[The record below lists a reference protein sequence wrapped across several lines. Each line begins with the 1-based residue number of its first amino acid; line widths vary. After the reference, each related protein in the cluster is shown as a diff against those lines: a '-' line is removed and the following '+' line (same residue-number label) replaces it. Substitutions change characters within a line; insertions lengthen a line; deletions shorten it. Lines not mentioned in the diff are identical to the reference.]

1 MSAFPRRLAALLVAL
16 ALFSPKIRAAE
27 PTAAESTID
36 LTPRVTADDLAE
48 VTIEIEGGGNMQVR
62 DSEQADA
69 ATKDTAD
76 KDGVRSLPMSASAKL
91 QYDEHRVAPTSGHAA
106 TRAIRY
112 YKNASAV
119 LKVDDGGSTP
129 KLDDDRRLIV
139 AQFDDPQLPG
149 GRLSFAAA
157 KGLLTREEL
166 DLIDV
171 TGDSLAV
178 DALLPKKPVAVDA
191 TWPADPNTMAAILSM
206 DSVAAA
212 EVQNVL
218 DKFNHDFAL
227 VRLAGTVV
235 GVADGSTTEMEVRG
249 VYLFD
254 RKLARVTRF
263 NLAVKEKRS
272 IGGAT
277 PGVDGVAKLRMN
289 VKPITSSEHL
299 PPATLAALE
308 SDKNLRVDRLRL
320 EPDKQGYRI
329 CHDRRWFDTSHQRE
343 STTLR
348 CVERGDVLAQ
358 CTITSLPPQSAAN
371 QTTLEEFERDI
382 RFALKDNFGELVAS
396 RQWTNS
402 FGNHCLEVVVRGTME
417 DVPLEWHYYLVAA
430 ADPDIQAV
438 ANRVSIAVT
447 IQGEM
452 VDRLAAADR
461 QLANA
466 VEFVPQKPSTQT
478 AERNGVTR

>member
-1 MSAFPRRLAALLVAL
+1 MAAFSRRLAPALVAF
-16 ALFSPKIRAAE
+16 ALVTPNILAAE
-27 PTAAESTID
+27 PPAESTID
-36 LTPRVTADDLAE
+36 LTPRVSADDLAE
-48 VTIEIEGGGNMQVR
+48 VTIELECGGTVQLR
-62 DSEQADA
+62 DGEQATAEA
-69 ATKDTAD
+69 ADNSHP
-76 KDGVRSLPMSASAKL
+76 DGVRSLPMSVSAKL
-91 QYDEHRVAPTSGHAA
+91 AYDDHRVAPAAAGPA

-112 YKNASAV
+112 YKDAAAV
-119 LKVDDGGSTP
+119 IKVDNGGTTP
-129 KLDDDRRLIV
+129 KLAGDQRLIV
-139 AQFDDPQLPG
+139 AQFADTQNPG
-149 GRLSFAAA
+149 GRLSFATAH
-157 KGLLTREEL
+157 GYLSREEL

-178 DALLPKKPVAVDA
+178 DSLLPRAPVAPDA

-227 VRLAGTVV
+227 VRIAGTVV

-254 RKLARVTRF
+254 RKLARITRF
-263 NLAVKEKRS
+263 NLAVKEKRA

-277 PGVDGVAKLRMN
+277 PGIDGVAKLRMN
-289 VKPITSSEHL
+289 VKPLASSEHL

-308 SDKNLRVDRLRL
+308 SVKKLRVDTLRL
-320 EPDKQGYRI
+320 EPEKQGYRV
-329 CHDRRWFDTSHQRE
+329 CHDRRWFVTSHQRE

-348 CVERGDVLAQ
+348 CVDRGDVLAQ

-371 QTTLEEFERDI
+371 QTTLDEFERDI
-382 RFALKDNFGELVAS
+382 RFALKEHFSQLVAS
-396 RQWTNS
+396 REWTNS

-417 DVPLEWHYYLVAA
+417 DVPLEWHYYLVA
-430 ADPDIQAV
+430 PEQG
-438 ANRVSIAVT
+438 NRVSIAVT

-452 VDRLAAADR
+452 VNRLAAADR
-461 QLANA
+461 ALVNA
-466 VEFVPQKPSTQT
+466 VETVPIGSKSAT
-478 AERNGVTR
+478 AAKVGPPALK

>member
-1 MSAFPRRLAALLVAL
+1 MAALSRRLAPVLVAFAL
-16 ALFSPKIRAAE
+16 ATPRIRAAE
-27 PTAAESTID
+27 PAAESTID
-36 LTPRVTADDLAE
+36 LTPRVSASDLAE
-48 VTIEIEGGGNMQVR
+48 VTIELECGGTLRLR
-62 DSEQADA
+62 DGERASATA
-69 ATKDTAD
+69 ANDTAADDTD
-76 KDGVRSLPMSASAKL
+76 KNTDGVRALPMSLSAKL
-91 QYDEHRVAPTSGHAA
+91 KYDEHRVAPAGNGTA

-112 YKNASAV
+112 YKDAAAV
-119 LKVDDGGSTP
+119 IKVDDGGTAP
-129 KLDDDRRLIV
+129 KLADDRRLIV
-139 AQFDDPQLPG
+139 AENPG

-157 KGLLTREEL
+157 NGLLTREEL

-171 TGDSLAV
+171 TGDSLAI
-178 DALLPKKPVAVDA
+178 DCLLPHRPVAADA
-191 TWPADPNTMAAILSM
+191 TWPVDPNTMAAILSM

-227 VRLAGTVV
+227 VRIAGTVV
-235 GVADGSTTEMEVRG
+235 GVVDGSTTEMEVRG

-254 RKLARVTRF
+254 RKLSRVTRF

-289 VKPITSSEHL
+289 VKPLDSSEHL
-299 PPATLAALE
+299 TPTTLAALK
-308 SDKNLRVDRLRL
+308 SDNKLRLDMLRL
-320 EPDKQGYRI
+320 EPEKQGYRL
-329 CHDRRWFDTSHQRE
+329 CHDRRWYVTNHRRE

-348 CVERGDVLAQ
+348 CVDRGDVLAQ

-371 QTTLEEFERDI
+371 QTTLDEFERDI
-382 RFALKDNFGELVAS
+382 RFALKEHFGQLVSS

-417 DVPLEWHYYLVAA
+417 DVPLEWHYYMVAPA
-430 ADPDIQAV
+430 SG
-438 ANRVSIAVT
+438 NRISIAVT

-452 VDRLAAADR
+452 VNRLATADR
-461 QLANA
+461 ELVNA
-466 VEFVPQKPSTQT
+466 VESVPTATST
-478 AERNGVTR
+478 AANLRPTR

>member
-1 MSAFPRRLAALLVAL
+1 MAAFVRCFTSLLVTFALLTL
-16 ALFSPKIRAAE
+16 KTWAAE
-27 PTAAESTID
+27 PAAESTID
-36 LTPRVTADDLAE
+36 LTSRVSADDLAE
-48 VTIEIEGGGNMQVR
+48 VTVELECGGTMQLR
-62 DSEQADA
+62 DGEQASA
-69 ATKDTAD
+69 AAADNADTN
-76 KDGVRSLPMSASAKL
+76 KDGIRSLPMSVSAKL
-91 QYDEHRVAPTSGHAA
+91 EYDEHRVQPADAGPA

-112 YKNASAV
+112 YKNAAAV
-119 LKVDDGGSTP
+119 LKVDEGGATP
-129 KLDDDRRLIV
+129 KLADERRLVV
-139 AQFDDPQLPG
+139 AQFADPEHPG

-157 KGLLTREEL
+157 DGLLSREEL

-178 DALLPKKPVAVDA
+178 DALLPRTPVAADA
-191 TWPADPNTMAAILSM
+191 TWPADPTTMAAILSM

-227 VRLAGTVV
+227 VRIAGTVV

-254 RKLARVTRF
+254 RKLTRITRF

-289 VKPITSSEHL
+289 VKPISSSEHL
-299 PPATLAALE
+299 PPATLAALQ
-308 SDKNLRVDRLRL
+308 SDNKLRFDTLRL
-320 EPDKQGYRI
+320 EPEKQGYRV
-329 CHDRRWFDTSHQRE
+329 CHDRSWFVTSPSHQRE
-343 STTLR
+343 TTTLR
-348 CVERGDVLAQ
+348 CVDRGDVLAQ

-371 QTTLEEFERDI
+371 HTTLDEFEGDI
-382 RFALKDNFGELVAS
+382 RFALKEHFGQLVSS
-396 RQWTNS
+396 REWTNS

-417 DVPLEWHYYLVAA
+417 DVPLEWHYYLVA
-430 ADPDIQAV
+430 PEIG
-438 ANRVSIAVT
+438 NRVSVAVT

-452 VDRLAAADR
+452 VERLATADR
-461 QLANA
+461 ALVNA
-466 VEFVPQKPSTQT
+466 IELVPTKVAAET
-478 AERNGVTR
+478 AAASHKAAR